1 MKAADFS
8 RYIND
13 PSVMGQEA
21 VGELS
26 QLVEQFPYFQPA
38 HILLTLAARKWDAA
52 LYQKCLKRTAI
63 VATNR
68 ARLFELLSAMDEVP
82 VAGIPEQ
89 GEKKQV
95 ESPGIQAPQNAGDVV
110 NDIVLLKAAEQK
122 AEEPLAARQVPKPE
136 TPGMEQLEEEIGR
149 QVVTSFVEKE
159 VLRTPEAHNP
169 PQSPVEK
176 PASFGDWLAYMKKNN
191 GQSWQQLE
199 EDVKNK
205 KEAKEQQ
212 PPLPHAPDR
221 AKRNR
226 AIIDSII
233 EKNPGQIRAKE
244 ESKFYTPESR
254 ARESLLENEH
264 LVTETLARIYALQGN
279 TGKAIRAYQILSL
292 KNPQKSAYFAGLIE
306 NLKNNSKTE

>member
-8 RYIND
+8 KYIAD
-13 PSVMGQEA
+13 PSVMGPEA

-26 QLVEQFPYFQPA
+26 KLVGQFPYFQPA

-52 LYQKCLKRTAI
+52 LYQECLKRTAI
-63 VATNR
+63 VVTNR
-68 ARLFELLSAMDEVP
+68 GRLFELLSAMDETP
-82 VAGIPEQ
+82 VISGESAPAPE
-89 GEKKQV
+89 V
-95 ESPGIQAPQNAGDVV
+95 NVAAPSPAQRNEVV
-110 NDIVLLKAAEQK
+110 NDLVLLKAAEQK
-122 AEEPLAARQVPKPE
+122 ADEPVVSAEAKSE
-136 TPGMEQLEEEIGR
+136 TPGIEKLEEEISR

-159 VLRTPEAHNP
+159 VLKTPEAQKP
-169 PQSPVEK
+169 TKPAPVDK

-191 GQSWQQLE
+191 GQSWEQLE
-199 EDVKNK
+199 EEVKK
-205 KEAKEQQ
+205 DRQDKEEPAK
-212 PPLPHAPDR
+212 PPAPDR
-221 AKRNR
+221 RKRNQ

-244 ESKFYTPESR
+244 EARFFTPESR
-254 ARESLLENEH
+254 AKESLLENEH